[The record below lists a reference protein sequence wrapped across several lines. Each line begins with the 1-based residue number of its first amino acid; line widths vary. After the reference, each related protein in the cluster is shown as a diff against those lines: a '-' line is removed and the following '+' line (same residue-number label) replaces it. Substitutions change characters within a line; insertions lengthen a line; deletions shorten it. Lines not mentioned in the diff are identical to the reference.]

1 MQHESAL
8 AVLLRLSAP
17 SLGVFRG
24 AAAAESGVSRKQVAR
39 LRVNGMIE
47 RLLPDTYRIVAVL
60 PSNEQGLRAALLWAG
75 DHAAA
80 AGCSAAELYR
90 FEGVRAEKPEI
101 VVPRSVRATDPG
113 VLVRHSVDR
122 NALMVRRLRGIPAA
136 GIECTLVQLAGSLD
150 DEAFEIAC
158 EDARRRRLT
167 SVPALHAYL
176 DRFGTRGRP
185 GVAPMRRLLR
195 ELDPV
200 HAARSTLEVKTRRLL
215 VAHRIHSFTR
225 EFPLEWGGRTYRYDF
240 AFPAHSTILETNG
253 RRWHDDASDY
263 EHDQEKWSVPGR
275 HGYRI
280 VFATWDKITRQP
292 EQLLRELAATMAA

>member
-47 RLLPDTYRIVAVL
+47 RLLPDTYRIVA
-60 PSNEQGLRAALLWAG
+60 
-75 DHAAA
+75 
-80 AGCSAAELYR
+80 
-90 FEGVRAEKPEI
+90 